1 MKETTCPNCGK
12 PITGDMVRSS
22 MIPCQ
27 FQCGH
32 CHVKLREYKV
42 SAPIMAAAIAIT
54 VVYNVSFCDDELG
67 NEPLTDNKHRIRTYE
82 RENGGRHIPRCRK
95 HRHDGG
101 SGHLHK
107 INQKHRDRNG
117 RSHNRS

>member
-42 SAPIMAAAIAIT
+42 SAPIMA
-54 VVYNVSFCDDELG
+54 
-67 NEPLTDNKHRIRTYE
+67 
-82 RENGGRHIPRCRK
+82 
-95 HRHDGG
+95 
-101 SGHLHK
+101 
-107 INQKHRDRNG
+107 
-117 RSHNRS
+117 